1 MAELWVRMEDLFPNQ
16 WTSGNG
22 FADLANH
29 RFSTWCRKLANLSI
43 EEFGRGFD
51 NLEDAKASAAQEK
64 RPFFPPSYADFLG
77 YTRRSTDAIAA
88 QQAAQADSG
97 VLKLTKKPTEEELA
111 YGQEQGKALKGLFV

>member
-29 RFSTWCRKLANLSI
+29 RFSTWCRKLANLSM
-43 EEFGRGFD
+43 EEFARGFD
-51 NLEDAKASAAQEK
+51 HLEQAKATAAQEK
-64 RPFFPPSYADFLG
+64 RPFFPPSYADFIG
-77 YTRRSTDAIAA
+77 YTRPSNDATSA
-88 QQAAQADSG
+88 QQARQADTG

-111 YGQEQGKALKGLFV
+111 YGQKQGAALKGLFA